1 MFKATAKLYDA
12 AQKVSARV
20 VRISVVA
27 ISEFLRHHLLLRL
40 EVLHLLAELEPSLR
54 HVQQKKLVLR
64 ICGGP
69 RVPGSLVHC
78 DAILSDRS
86 CGMT

>member
-69 RVPGSLVHC
+69 RVRQAVLCIATQFFRIAHAG
-78 DAILSDRS
+78 
-86 CGMT
+86 